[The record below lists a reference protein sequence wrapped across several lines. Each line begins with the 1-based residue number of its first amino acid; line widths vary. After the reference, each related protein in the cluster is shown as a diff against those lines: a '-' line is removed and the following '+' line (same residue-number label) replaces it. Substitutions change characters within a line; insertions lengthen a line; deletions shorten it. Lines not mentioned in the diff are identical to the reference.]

1 MARTSYWTA
10 PLAVAVNVNSSH
22 NPLVGPAVFIMRY
35 IANAGPDDGAVESE
49 GEGPEGFTWDR
60 CESSMSKTTEEELF
74 DDDLLA
80 CRFSPQELAAA
91 IVDAQD
97 NGMDAWH
104 GNIISMMQAVFGAV
118 MKSGGHCGVCDG
130 RLEHGKPPAQV
141 GLVMHSSGQAF
152 GIPLC
157 EDCATVDDA
166 SFGQAV
172 KPRIDIALPRAKAT
186 LQ

>member
-1 MARTSYWTA
+1 M
-10 PLAVAVNVNSSH
+10 
-22 NPLVGPAVFIMRY
+22 M
-35 IANAGPDDGAVESE
+35 AVERQD
-49 GEGPEGFTWDR
+49 EGPEGFTWDCR
-60 CESSMSKTTEEELF
+60 ESSMSKATEEDRF

-80 CRFSPQELAAA
+80 CRFSPQDLAAA

-97 NGMDAWH
+97 NGIDAWH
-104 GNIISMMQAVFGAV
+104 GNIISMMQAVFRAV

-130 RLEHGKPPAQV
+130 RIEHGKPPAQV

-152 GIPLC
+152 GVPLC

-166 SFGQAV
+166 SFSQAV
-172 KPRIDIALPRAKAT
+172 RPRIDIALPRAKAT